1 MTGPGAIHRFPA
13 EDMTR
18 RQVALAVF
26 GLLVCLFLAAI
37 DTSIVNTA
45 LPRIATELRGF
56 DLYAWVTTA
65 YLLTSTAVVPVA
77 GKLGD
82 RYGRRIL
89 LVGGVIYFLV
99 ITGLCGLAQDM
110 PQLIALRGLQG
121 IGGGVLMASIFGL
134 FGELLEPVTRARVS
148 GVITATF
155 SAANV
160 LGPLV
165 GGFLTDTFSWR
176 AVFYTNLPFGLLALL
191 ALWRAVP
198 NSQGRRG
205 QSLPID
211 WWGAATVTAA
221 TVLLLLGLGW
231 AGRELAWDSPQ
242 LIAMCGI
249 TIVFLLLFVR
259 IESTAA
265 DPVVPLGL
273 FRDNVIALSS
283 LGSLLHQMASFGAAL
298 FIPLYVQG
306 VLGGSATV
314 SGGVL
319 APMVAALVVTNIA
332 TGLLV
337 AHLGRYKPFILAGFA
352 LGAVGFGLLE
362 LVGPSTGHCLLLA
375 SMVVIGIGSGCLVGT
390 LNLSA
395 QNAARITQM
404 GVVTAFGQFS
414 RAFGGTLGSAL
425 LGSILLIQLGPL
437 AQTVGT
443 NDLTSIAEPLHIALQ
458 HVFLAS
464 GAFMLLGLL
473 ATSFMGE
480 IPMRRQRTLDDG
492 LTSPRPAEP
501 FAQPAPISGAHHRP

>member
-1 MTGPGAIHRFPA
+1 
-13 EDMTR
+13 MTR
-18 RQVALAVF
+18 REVALAVT

-45 LPRIATELRGF
+45 LPRISTELHGF

-65 YLLTSTAVVPVA
+65 YMLTSTAVVPVA

-82 RYGRRIL
+82 RYGRRPL
-89 LVGGVIYFLV
+89 LIGGVIYFLV

-110 PQLIALRGLQG
+110 PQLVALRGLEG

-134 FGELLEPVTRARVS
+134 FGELLEPVTRARIS
-148 GVITATF
+148 GLITATF

-160 LGPLV
+160 IGPLV

-176 AVFYTNLPFGLLALL
+176 AVFYANLPFGLLALI

-198 NSQGRRG
+198 HARNQRG
-205 QSLPID
+205 ARLPID
-211 WWGAATVTAA
+211 WWGALVVTVA

-231 AGRELAWDSPQ
+231 AGRELAWDSP
-242 LIAMCGI
+242 LLLTMLVATI
-249 TIVFLLLFVR
+249 TLALLFVR
-259 IESTAA
+259 IETRAA
-265 DPVVPLGL
+265 DPVVPLHL

-283 LGSLLHQMASFGAAL
+283 LGSLLQQMASFGATL

-306 VLGGSATV
+306 VLGGSATL

-319 APMVAALVVTNIA
+319 APLVAAMVVTNIA

-337 AHLGRYKPFILAGFA
+337 AHLGRYKPFLVSGFA

-362 LVGPSTGHCLLLA
+362 LVGPSSGYGLLLA
-375 SMVVIGIGSGCLVGT
+375 SMVVIGVGSGCLVGT
-390 LNLSA
+390 LNLAA
-395 QNAARITQM
+395 QNAARITEM

-414 RAFGGTLGSAL
+414 RAFGGTLGSAA

-437 AQTVGT
+437 ARTVGT

-458 HVFLAS
+458 RVFLAS
-464 GAFMLLGLL
+464 AALMALGVL
-473 ATSFMGE
+473 AASAMAE
-480 IPMRRQRTLDDG
+480 IPMRRRRTLDERSA
-492 LTSPRPAEP
+492 SPRPAEP
-501 FAQPAPISGAHHRP
+501 FGQPAPASGAPRRP